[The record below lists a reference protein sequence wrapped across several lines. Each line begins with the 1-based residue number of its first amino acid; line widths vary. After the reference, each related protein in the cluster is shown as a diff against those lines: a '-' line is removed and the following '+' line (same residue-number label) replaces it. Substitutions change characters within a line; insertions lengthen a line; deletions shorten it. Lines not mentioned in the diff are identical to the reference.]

1 MLWGV
6 CLALRYLVNIQE
18 HPEKIKR
25 ASLLWVIIPLHLWH
39 QIKGSSLHQCL
50 IVNLIITDNY
60 NYLMVGAQ
68 IIVINLLGRQFGK
81 GCQYLNG
88 PKQTLQASLLT

>member
-1 MLWGV
+1 MFGTQISGQYPR
-6 CLALRYLVNIQE
+6 ASGRNGG
-18 HPEKIKR
+18 
-25 ASLLWVIIPLHLWH
+25 ASLLWVIIPLHPWH
-39 QIKGSSLHQCL
+39 QIKGSSLHQRL
-50 IVNLIITDNY
+50 IVNLIITYNY

-88 PKQTLQASLLT
+88 PKQTLQASLFKPKQR